1 VKYLR
6 TAVVVALAAATV
18 APLAHAQNI
27 MQRDEMQMR
36 QLDRAVHR
44 GEISPAQ
51 YRNLMRGQQHIQ
63 NMEQRA
69 MADGMMTPHERRM
82 ITQAQDI
89 QSHRLNEARGN
100 VY

>member
-6 TAVVVALAAATV
+6 TAVVVALAGATV
-18 APLAHAQNI
+18 APLAHAQNV
-27 MQRDEMQMR
+27 MERQEMQMR

-51 YRNLMRGQQHIQ
+51 YRSLMRGQHHIQ
-63 NMEQRA
+63 HMEQRA
-69 MADGMMTPHERRM
+69 MADGVITPYERRT
-82 ITQAQDI
+82 ISQAQDI
-89 QSHRLNEARGN
+89 QSRRISEARGN